1 MAAAVL
7 EIVELEDGNVALRR
21 ADGEGEPLVCIRFS
35 DEAVAYLRDAHVDIA
50 RAMINTGIQIVGRM
64 TEELVRDD
72 DDGDGEENS
81 AEDLMDADTVPDSS
95 YLH

>member
-72 DDGDGEENS
+72 DDDEES
-81 AEDLMDADTVPDSS
+81 GEDLIDAGSAPDSS